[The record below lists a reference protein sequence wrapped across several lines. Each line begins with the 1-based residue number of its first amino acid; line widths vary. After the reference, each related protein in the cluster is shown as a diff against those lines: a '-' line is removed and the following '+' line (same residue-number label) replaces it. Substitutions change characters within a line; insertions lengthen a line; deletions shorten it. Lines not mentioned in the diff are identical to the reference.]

1 MEKNT
6 MPLLT
11 IKKNRI
17 NKCPKKCVVCNSTK
31 VTINEQKEVHCNN
44 CGYVNSQIEKA
55 KWIKKI

>member
-1 MEKNT
+1 